1 VNSPTGRKRRAERL
15 WIKTSDSERALTEGH
30 GWRHAGSCCG
40 SSITVCHRQD
50 RPAFLRVKR
59 SANVRD
65 PPNGPRELPGNVGDP
80 TFQTVSVSVA
90 SQSQRVAG
98 EQTADGFCSNTGGG
112 KCADVGMNT
121 EEYRLPILLKRGIRQ
136 GKRRKTKR
144 ANLCG
149 REGSNVKAR
158 RPQTLSAAGS
168 MEKTRHLTGASRGS
182 RENPRQGWRDCVRHV
197 GPRNCP
203 HRPAGPS
210 DETSSPDFIS
220 LLMSFLCYLCLL
232 LLNAFGLPAFS
243 TCAEHLVSAE
253 FDPSRQIS
261 SFAPQTQR
269 TFASPRDRHDRNQSP
284 FQTHERHNRAKAN
297 NPYCPIYRKD
307 PLRSAVGRIPVP
319 TGFASTSPPSAGSN
333 HP

>member
-1 VNSPTGRKRRAERL
+1 MASCRFMPREQHHRVPKAGSAGIPPCETLCKRPG
-15 WIKTSDSERALTEGH
+15 SSERAASS
-30 GWRHAGSCCG
+30 AG
-40 SSITVCHRQD
+40 
-50 RPAFLRVKR
+50 K
-59 SANVRD
+59 
-65 PPNGPRELPGNVGDP
+65 VGDP
-80 TFQTVSVSVA
+80 TFQAVSVSVA

-149 REGSNVKAR
+149 REGSDAEALT
-158 RPQTLSAAGS
+158 PQALIAAGS
-168 MEKTRHLTGASRGS
+168 MEKTKHLTGASRGS
-182 RENPRQGWRDCVRHV
+182 RENPRQGRRDGVRHV

-203 HRPAGPS
+203 HRPAGSS

-220 LLMSFLCYLCLL
+220 RLMPFLCYLCLL

-243 TCAEHLVSAE
+243 TCPEHPVSAE
-253 FDPSRQIS
+253 FDPSLLIPS
-261 SFAPQTQR
+261 SAPQTHPI
-269 TFASPRDRHDRNQSP
+269 FAPPPDRHDRNPSP
-284 FQTHERHNRAKAN
+284 YQTHQRHNRPKAN
-297 NPYCPIYRKD
+297 NPYGPIYWKD

-319 TGFASTSPPSAGSN
+319 TGFASTSPPSAGSI
-333 HP
+333 HS